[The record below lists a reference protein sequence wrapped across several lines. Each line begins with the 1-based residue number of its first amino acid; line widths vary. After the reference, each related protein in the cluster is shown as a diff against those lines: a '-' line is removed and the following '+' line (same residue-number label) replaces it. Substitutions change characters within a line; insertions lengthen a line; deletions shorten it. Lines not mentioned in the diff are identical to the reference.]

1 MRKVLYT
8 LTAVAFF
15 ASVQV
20 NAQETKD
27 AKQPEKQTKQKTEK
41 VEIKESDHIP
51 KNIFRTNL
59 TGILF
64 RNYSLE
70 YERVLNRRFSVGL
83 GYRIMPGGPLPLA
96 KSIGGLVDGGNNS
109 SDLRSAIEAFQI
121 SSNAITPS
129 VRFYPT
135 SKGYGRGFY
144 LSAFYRNVNYK
155 IDGLHYTYDNGT
167 KSVDLEGKLK
177 TNTFGFTIGKQWTI
191 GRYFVVDYT
200 ILGFM
205 YGSANGTLIG
215 NYTQSLSE
223 QDQKTLQDALNGI
236 EVPFVKA
243 QAEVGANKATVNLDG
258 PWAGFRTG
266 ISIGIRF

>member
-1 MRKVLYT
+1 MKKIIYT
-8 LTAVAFF
+8 LTALAFL
-15 ASVQV
+15 ATVQV
-20 NAQETKD
+20 NAQEIKES
-27 AKQPEKQTKQKTEK
+27 KQPEQKSKTKSEK

-59 TGILF
+59 TGIFF
-64 RNYSLE
+64 RNYSFE

-83 GYRIMPGGPLPLA
+83 GYRFMPSGSLPLA
-96 KSIGGLVDGGNNS
+96 KTFSGLVDGGENNS
-109 SDLRSAIEAFQI
+109 DLQTIVESFKI
-121 SSNAITPS
+121 SSNGFTPS

-135 SKGYGRGFY
+135 AKGYGRGFY

-155 IDGLHYTYDNGT
+155 IAGLHCDYDNNT

-191 GRYFVVDYT
+191 GRYFVIDYT

-205 YGSANGTLIG
+205 YGTANGTLTG
-215 NYTQSLSE
+215 NYTQPLDAD
-223 QDQKTLQDALNGI
+223 DQKTLEDALNGI
-236 EVPFVKA
+236 EIPLVKA
-243 QAEVGANKATVNLDG
+243 NANVSANKAVLNLDG

-266 ISIGIRF
+266 LSIGIRF